1 MGWSYNFWMGNFY
14 PKGLTSA
21 EFLTEYSKHFDTV
34 EVDSTFYGIP
44 YESTVL
50 RWKAQTPPDFWFS
63 LKFPRTITH
72 EKMLKD
78 CEQDVEGFI
87 ERISLLQGKLGP
99 LLLQFPYGFK
109 PEHLHVL
116 NGLLPNLPKGH
127 RFVVEVRNKK
137 LLDDNL
143 YSLLRNNGVA
153 LAIVDHPLM
162 PKLDETTADFAYIR
176 WEGDRRKVK
185 GTVGEIEVER
195 NNDIRAWAEKIK
207 TLLDNSMEVFGYF
220 SKYYSGHP
228 PSDAKQLLQLL
239 NY

>member
-116 NGLLPNLPKGH
+116 NGLLPNLPKGY